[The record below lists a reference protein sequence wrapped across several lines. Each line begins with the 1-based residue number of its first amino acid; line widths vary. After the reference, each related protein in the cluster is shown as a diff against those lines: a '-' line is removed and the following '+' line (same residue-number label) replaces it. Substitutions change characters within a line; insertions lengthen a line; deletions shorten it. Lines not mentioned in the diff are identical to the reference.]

1 MTKRIGTGAALEDFT
16 RRDFLASSALTAAL
30 FTAALLLFPVGAKTD
45 GKGPAV
51 TAHSEVSTGTPM
63 ARR

>member
-1 MTKRIGTGAALEDFT
+1 MTKRIGTGASLADFT

-30 FTAALLLFPVGAKTD
+30 FVAALLLFPAGAKTD

-51 TAHSEVSTGTPM
+51 TAQSSVSSSSPM
-63 ARR
+63 PRR

>member
-1 MTKRIGTGAALEDFT
+1 MTKRIGTGGSIADFT

-30 FTAALLLFPVGAKTD
+30 FTAALLLFPAGAKTD

-51 TAHSEVSTGTPM
+51 TEQSSVSSNSPM
-63 ARR
+63 PRR

>member
-1 MTKRIGTGAALEDFT
+1 MTIRIGTATTLKDFT

-45 GKGPAV
+45 GNGPEV
-51 TAHSEVSTGTPM
+51 TVQSSVSTSSPM
-63 ARR
+63 PRR